1 MQQPCESNG
10 PLLYRAALLRYTRGM
25 RIISWNVNGI
35 RAVEKR
41 GFVEWVAAEAPDILC
56 LNETKADP
64 GQLSPELINPVAGE
78 KPYRSF
84 WASAKKK
91 GYSGVAIYSRKEP
104 LDVRGMGVADFDDEG
119 RTLIADYDA
128 FTLIAAY
135 FPNSQDGG
143 ARLDYKL
150 AFCDEMLRLCNSLV
164 QAGRHFVLCGD
175 YNIAH
180 TPIDLARPKENENNP
195 GYLPEERAWMDAF
208 TAAGHV
214 DTFRHF
220 HPGEAGQYTWW
231 SYRTK
236 ARERNIGWRLD
247 YHCVD
252 SAFLSKVK
260 ASLIHAG
267 VAGSDHCPV
276 ELVLKA

>member
-1 MQQPCESNG
+1 
-10 PLLYRAALLRYTRGM
+10 M

-56 LNETKADP
+56 LNETKAEP
-64 GQLSPELINPVAGE
+64 GQLSPELIHPAAGG

-91 GYSGVAIYSRKEP
+91 GYSGVAIYSKKEP
-104 LDVRGMGVADFDDEG
+104 LDVRGMGIADFDDEG
-119 RTLIADYDA
+119 RTLIADYGS

-150 AFCDEMLRLCNSLV
+150 AFCDAMLRLCNSLV
-164 QAGRHFVLCGD
+164 RTGRHFVLCGD

-180 TPIDLARPKENENNP
+180 TPIDLAHPKENEDSP
-195 GYLPEERAWMDAF
+195 GYLPQERAWMDAF
-208 TAAGHV
+208 TEAGHV

-220 HPGEAGQYTWW
+220 HPGQAEQYTWW
-231 SYRTK
+231 SYRAR
-236 ARERNIGWRLD
+236 ARERNVGWRLD

-252 SAFLSKVK
+252 SAFLPAVT
-260 ASLIHAG
+260 ASLIRAE

-276 ELVLKA
+276 ELTLNA